1 MKRIILLGATG
12 SIGRSACDVVRAHPE
27 RFKVVALAVRENLA
41 AAALLGREFGAKVY
55 SGETGAVRAVEENDA
70 DLVLVA
76 TVGLSGLSPTLTALG
91 KGMTVALATKE
102 VLVAAGELVTAAAAA
117 AGRPIIPVD
126 SEHSAIFQC
135 LQGSDAARSV
145 SRLILTASGGPF
157 LDAPRDLDGVTPEQ
171 ALNHPRWDM
180 GPKVTI
186 DSATMMNK
194 GFEIIEAFWLF
205 GLPVERIDVV
215 VHPESIVH
223 SLVEFSDGAT
233 LAQLAPPDMRVP
245 IQYAFTWPERLP
257 AARAPLDLVALGA
270 LTFRAPDEAARL
282 VLSDGWRYNFVY
294 LLRDSFL
301 FEDHYDATLWCLQ
314 QLFLSSL
321 VCRLLGCLPERLS
334 PLTRAGIAVGI
345 GVLLLL
351 FSPAY
356 CVWISVSLL
365 GCLLRLA
372 LSEAD
377 RLPALTKPPVLI
389 GLFAAAVLCIKAPLE
404 EGLTLYLLEGL
415 GAFLLLWVL
424 FRTAWARRLLGR
436 GPFPRLGLW
445 SMGLFVVHTPVF
457 SLVDSSLYVLLDGRL
472 PLWAALPVTFAV
484 GLTLCVLASRLLHAA
499 YGALSRRFGRERV
512 NA

>member
-1 MKRIILLGATG
+1 MKREGWIDSCRFFAIFVIMATHFLADLLPGALALWEEMPTRLLLGGLTG
-12 SIGRSACDVVRAHPE
+12 KFS
-27 RFKVVALAVRENLA
+27 VAFFFV
-41 AAALLGREFGAKVY
+41 LLGYFACSPKRFTLRDFG
-55 SGETGAVRAVEENDA
+55 S
-70 DLVLVA
+70 
-76 TVGLSGLSPTLTALG
+76 
-91 KGMTVALATKE
+91 
-102 VLVAAGELVTAAAAA
+102 
-117 AGRPIIPVD
+117 
-126 SEHSAIFQC
+126 
-135 LQGSDAARSV
+135 
-145 SRLILTASGGPF
+145 
-157 LDAPRDLDGVTPEQ
+157 
-171 ALNHPRWDM
+171 
-180 GPKVTI
+180 
-186 DSATMMNK
+186 
-194 GFEIIEAFWLF
+194 
-205 GLPVERIDVV
+205 
-215 VHPESIVH
+215 
-223 SLVEFSDGAT
+223 
-233 LAQLAPPDMRVP
+233 
-245 IQYAFTWPERLP
+245 YAFRRYLQFAFFVLITE
-257 AARAPLDLVALGA
+257 AVYLVGCRGVFAL
-270 LTFRAPDEAARL
+270 FRAPDEAARL

-351 FSPAY
+351 LSPAY

-372 LSEAD
+372 LSEVD

-404 EGLTLYLLEGL
+404 EGLPLYLLEGL